1 MRQIRKNT
9 FETNSSSTHSITL
22 CDKDCGYDTC
32 IDNGQDYERTLHID
46 LARYGWEWK
55 WISSPYEKL
64 QYVLTQIAQTLCC
77 IEDYMSEEDN
87 RDEARE
93 EIYNNHDF
101 ETILYYVKKNTD
113 FDTIEIGDLDG
124 HIEHGSYVNTLYE
137 LCDEAGCDSIEDFL
151 FNPSIKIRQGNDNE
165 WDPELYKECL

>member
-1 MRQIRKNT
+1 MESVRKNV

-22 CDKDCGYDTC
+22 CDKDRGYNTC
-32 IDNGQDYERTLHID
+32 IDNGQDYAGTLHVD

-55 WISSPYEKL
+55 WISTPYEKL
-64 QYVLTQIAQTLCC
+64 QYILTQIAQTVGC
-77 IEDYMSEEDN
+77 IEDYLGEYDD

-93 EIYNNHDF
+93 EIYQSHDF
-101 ETILYYVKKNTD
+101 ETILYYIKKNTS

-124 HIEHGSYVNTLYE
+124 HIEYGSYVNTLWE
-137 LCDEAGCDSIEDFL
+137 LCEEANCDSIEDFL

-165 WDPELYKECL
+165 SDPDTLSEY